1 MVEEVVEKPDD
12 VNVLKVL
19 EGDMEVDPGVRGGS
33 GGV

>member
-1 MVEEVVEKPDD
+1 MERTDD

-19 EGDMEVDPGVRGGS
+19 EGDMEVDPGVRGCS